1 MSLCVDTSA
10 WYAAADRG
18 DSSHDRAKTILS
30 RGEWLVT
37 TDYILIETWLLLL
50 HRLGRPAA
58 ERFWEGLRAG
68 VAAIEMVTMAD
79 LESAWAIG
87 RIFPDQDFSMVD
99 RTSFAVMQR
108 LSIQRVATFD
118 NDFAIFRYG
127 RDLNRTFEVIR

>member
-1 MSLCVDTSA
+1 MSLFIDTSA
-10 WYAAADRG
+10 WYAAADRS
-18 DSSHDRAKTILS
+18 DSSHERAKTILS
-30 RGEWLVT
+30 RGERLVT
-37 TDYILIETWLLLL
+37 TDHILVETWLLLR

-68 VAAIEMVTMAD
+68 VASIEMVTMVD

-108 LSIQRVATFD
+108 LGIQRVATFD

>member
-1 MSLCVDTSA
+1 MSLFVDTSA
-10 WYAAADRG
+10 WYAAADRS

-30 RGEWLVT
+30 RGERLVT
-37 TDYILIETWLLLL
+37 TDHILVETWLLLR

-58 ERFWEGLRAG
+58 ERFWDGLRAG
-68 VAAIEMVTMAD
+68 VAAIEMITMAD

-108 LSIQRVATFD
+108 LGIQRVATFD

>member
-1 MSLCVDTSA
+1 
-10 WYAAADRG
+10 
-18 DSSHDRAKTILS
+18 
-30 RGEWLVT
+30 
-37 TDYILIETWLLLL
+37 
-50 HRLGRPAA
+50 
-58 ERFWEGLRAG
+58 

-108 LSIQRVATFD
+108 LGIQRVATFD

>member
-1 MSLCVDTSA
+1 MSLFVDTSA
-10 WYAAADRG
+10 WYAAADRS

-30 RGEWLVT
+30 RGEQLVT
-37 TDYILIETWLLLL
+37 TDHILVETWLLLR

-68 VAAIEMVTMAD
+68 VASIEMVTMAD

-108 LSIQRVATFD
+108 LGIQRVATFD